1 MVSSFSGCRFTPE
14 PECLGTHTPAAHA
27 CVGALAGVGC
37 WRAWSMGGV
46 ALGCEVCRDKK
57 QDNRDPVLLPVPLQN
72 DGADVEAE
80 MARLRQQVAQLVEKN
95 QALEIEVAASVGR
108 PKTHLDGSARP
119 SPPKRRASSG
129 VSPNGSQGIPGG
141 ASHGGSSASSSVPL
155 SAMKDAIAMKTPL
168 KMGRAAS
175 ESPQDHGARATS
187 SSPRD
192 SRGAFESAAARI
204 QQVDQLR
211 RGKDT
216 LQSAVHASPLGRHL
230 TPLTLQ
236 RAETVLLPDTM
247 PAALLFP
254 NQAPNLT
261 GMFRDRVAPL
271 AQDLLRRADGILGY
285 NLEQLCADGVGG
297 SAGKRQLDDTVHCQ
311 PAVYVA
317 GLAAVERLKLSRPE
331 AVSHCQAVA
340 GFGVGE
346 YAALQVAGVFSFE
359 EGLDLVRIRA
369 EEMQAAAQKG
379 VQRQLLLTGVEL
391 DRVRM
396 LCEEARRKCGEGE
409 VCSVAY
415 AVMPKGHICAGTEAA
430 ANELYQIGRSKH
442 SGVDV
447 RASLLETRQELGHGA
462 FQTQLM
468 DEAQRN
474 LREALRKALP
484 KMRPPRC
491 AVYFNTMGEALP
503 AGADPSLIVD
513 LLATQLTSTVLWE
526 QTIRTMIRE
535 GIDEFIVCGPSTTSQ
550 LQDVMWKISSDAGRR
565 TKPCNA

>member
-1 MVSSFSGCRFTPE
+1 
-14 PECLGTHTPAAHA
+14 
-27 CVGALAGVGC
+27 
-37 WRAWSMGGV
+37 MGGV
-46 ALGCEVCRDKK
+46 ALGCVDCRDKK
-57 QDNRDPVLLPVPLQN
+57 ANERDPALLPVPLQN

-80 MARLRQQVAQLVEKN
+80 MARLRQQVAQLWEKN
-95 QALEIEVAASVGR
+95 QALELEVAASVGQR
-108 PKTHLDGSARP
+108 KTHLEGSARP
-119 SPPKRRASSG
+119 SPPKRRAAAA
-129 VSPNGSQGIPGG
+129 VSPNGSLGIPGG
-141 ASHGGSSASSSVPL
+141 ASHGGSSGSSAVPL
-155 SAMKDAIAMKTPL
+155 TAKDASAMKTPL
-168 KMGRAAS
+168 TKTGGRSAS
-175 ESPQDHGARATS
+175 DSPHGHGTRVTGGG
-187 SSPRD
+187 SPRGSD
-192 SRGAFESAAARI
+192 AVYEMAAARI
-204 QQVDQLR
+204 QQGMMASADPSRVDQLR

-216 LQSAVHASPLGRHL
+216 LQSAVHASPFGRHL

-236 RAETVLLPDTM
+236 RADAILLPDTV

-254 NQAPNLT
+254 NQTPNLS
-261 GMFRDRVAPL
+261 GMLRGVAPR
-271 AQDLLRRADGILGY
+271 AQELLRRANGVLGY
-285 NLEQLCADGVGG
+285 NLEQLCVEG
-297 SAGKRQLDDTVHCQ
+297 SAGKRKLDDTMHCQ

-317 GLAAVERLKLSRPE
+317 GLAAVEKLKLTHPE

-359 EGLDLVRIRA
+359 EGLELVRIRA
-369 EEMQAAAQKG
+369 EEMHDAAQKG
-379 VQRQLLLTGVEL
+379 EQRQLLLTGVEL

-447 RASLLETRQELGHGA
+447 RASWLETKQDLGHGA

-468 DEAQRN
+468 DEAQRK

-535 GIDEFIVCGPSTTSQ
+535 GIEEFVVCGPSTTSQ

-565 TKPCNA
+565 TKPCHA